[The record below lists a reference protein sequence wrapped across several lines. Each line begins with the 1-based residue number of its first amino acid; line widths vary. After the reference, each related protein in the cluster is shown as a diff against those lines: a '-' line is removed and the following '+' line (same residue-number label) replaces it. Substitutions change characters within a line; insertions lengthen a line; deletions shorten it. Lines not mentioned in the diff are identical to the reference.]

1 MDWDLPAIVLNTR
14 PYGEGDV
21 IVALMTA
28 EHGAHR
34 GLAKGGASR
43 AQGGLWQAGNFVQAR
58 WLARMSD
65 QLGTFRGEL
74 IHATAA
80 SVMDDPLALAMLSAV
95 CAQAEDALPERE
107 PHEAVFAGLIA
118 LLPRLTIGEAVLPEL
133 IQWELTLLGDLG
145 YGLDL
150 SQCAVT
156 GATEGLAFVSPKTGR
171 AVTAEG
177 AGVWSSRLL
186 RLPPFLTGGPDRGP
200 EDWCDGLRLTGH
212 FLARDVFGARHK
224 PLPMARH
231 MLYDRVVALAAESP
245 PAGWTA
251 GSPPEPGTMDAGN
264 HGPDT

>member
-21 IVALMTA
+21 IVTLMTD

-34 GLAKGGASR
+34 GLARGGGSR
-43 AQGGLWQAGNFVQAR
+43 SQGGLWQAGNFVQAR
-58 WLARMSD
+58 WVARMSD
-65 QLGTFRGEL
+65 QLGSFRGEL

-107 PHEAVFAGLIA
+107 PHQAVFSAMVG
-118 LLPRLTIGEAVLPEL
+118 LLPRLALGETVLPEV
-133 IQWELTLLGDLG
+133 IGWETVLLTALG

-150 SQCAVT
+150 TACAVT

-177 AGVWSSRLL
+177 AGIWSERLL
-186 RLPPFLTGGPDRGP
+186 HLPSFMIGGMVSGP
-200 EDWCDGLRLTGH
+200 EDWRDGLRLTGH

-224 PLPMARH
+224 PLPMARE
-231 MLYDRVVALAAESP
+231 MLYDRVAAMVADSP
-245 PAGWTA
+245 PAIDLEGR
-251 GSPPEPGTMDAGN
+251 DAG
-264 HGPDT
+264 